1 MVPDEFGTSVQLL
14 GRLFSSLASCTAA
27 AWLVVCV
34 FFSLLFTYFTMAVCI
49 IEMLTN

>member
-27 AWLVVCV
+27 AWLVVCMF
-34 FFSLLFTYFTMAVCI
+34 FFSFLHILPWQRVLLRC
-49 IEMLTN
+49 